1 MDIKHYYYYKKCIR
15 IKKFLDKY
23 DIPYI
28 EDKIGNEEI
37 YLFNFLESD
46 AVYKRFKKLLQIFV
60 MKMTVLNYLV
70 HI

>member
-1 MDIKHYYYYKKCIR
+1 MYTN
-15 IKKFLDKY
+15 KKFLGKY
-23 DIPYI
+23 DIPYT

-37 YLFNFLESD
+37 YLFNFLKSD